1 METGFF
7 FLLIPLDAFD
17 IQVSSESRLSFQEAR
32 DLSGPCGSQEPVQF
46 LVLLLCECLFN
57 AQICGIFLIET
68 RRSGFI

>member
-32 DLSGPCGSQEPVQF
+32 DLSSPCGSRETVKF
-46 LVLLLCECLFN
+46 SFWCCFFVNACLMH
-57 AQICGIFLIET
+57 
-68 RRSGFI
+68 RSVVFS